1 MGGTLRRGV
10 VVVAGLTVLVT
21 TSLAGCGGGSLV
33 MAPVPEPSL
42 LVSSQPSTAASL
54 PPEDE
59 AVSPPGTTLGVGDP
73 ATVHVQALE
82 PGDEFYGFAVVE
94 TTVTAIER
102 GDPAVFAQLDTPED
116 YIGKVPFFVRA
127 EHVIRHAEGDPN
139 ASMTPVLFP
148 VFDSGADA
156 DAAVTSNGFGD
167 ACGPQPFPEIAT
179 GQVATTCTVALGEE
193 GGEAVT
199 AVQWRGDD
207 YADGYGKQNEYAD
220 NGISWNQ

>member
-1 MGGTLRRGV
+1 MGTASVRGV
-10 VVVAGLTVLVT
+10 LVVTGTVALTTCLV
-21 TSLAGCGGGSLV
+21 GCGGGSLV
-33 MAPVPEPSL
+33 MAPAPEPSL
-42 LVSSQPSTAASL
+42 LVSSQPSTTSSL
-54 PPEDE
+54 PPEDD
-59 AVSPPGTTLGVGDP
+59 AVSPPGTALGVGDA

-116 YIGKVPFFVRA
+116 YIGKVPYYVRA
-127 EHVIRHAEGDPN
+127 EHVIRHAEGDPS

-148 VFDSGADA
+148 VFESGDDA
-156 DAAVTSNGFGD
+156 DAAGTSSGFGD
-167 ACGPQPFPEIAT
+167 ACVPQPFPEIAA

-193 GGEAVT
+193 GGDAVT
-199 AVQWRGDD
+199 AVEWRGDD
-207 YADGYGKQNEYAD
+207 YADGYGQQNEYAD

>member
-1 MGGTLRRGV
+1 MGGIPLRGV
-10 VVVAGLTVLVT
+10 VSLVGLTVLAT

-42 LVSSQPSTAASL
+42 VVSSQPSTAAPL

-59 AVSPPGTTLGVGDP
+59 AVSPPGTALGVGD
-73 ATVHVQALE
+73 AAMVHVQAQE

-116 YIGKVPFFVRA
+116 YIGKVPYFVHA

-148 VFDSGADA
+148 VLESGAVA
-156 DAAVTSNGFGD
+156 DAAGTSSGFGD
-167 ACGPQPFPEIAT
+167 ACGPQPFPEIAA
-179 GQVATTCTVALGEE
+179 GEEATTCTVALGDE

-199 AVQWRGDD
+199 AVEWRGDD